1 MDAALRNHRSAGNVF
16 SDGRE
21 TMNFTLEPG
30 HSATFRYRIVVLD
43 EKSTPARIEREFTS
57 FAADR

>member
-1 MDAALRNHRSAGNVF
+1 
-16 SDGRE
+16 
-21 TMNFTLEPG
+21 MNFTLEPG